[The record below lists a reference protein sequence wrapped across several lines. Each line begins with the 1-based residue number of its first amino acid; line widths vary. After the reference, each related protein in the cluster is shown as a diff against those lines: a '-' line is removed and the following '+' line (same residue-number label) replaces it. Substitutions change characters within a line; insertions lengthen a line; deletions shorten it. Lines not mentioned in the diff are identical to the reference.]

1 VSSKGQIDKIR
12 KNHHGRGHEDPTL
25 EIGSGQHWQPG
36 ILATFARKIHFLPLG
51 FILTISPILAH
62 PLFAQAGLP
71 RMMDS
76 NKDGWD
82 DLWSLIYSHSYD
94 GRSFF
99 EDLQKTPMVTR
110 MEMV

>member
-1 VSSKGQIDKIR
+1 
-12 KNHHGRGHEDPTL
+12 
-25 EIGSGQHWQPG
+25 
-36 ILATFARKIHFLPLG
+36 
-51 FILTISPILAH
+51 
-62 PLFAQAGLP
+62 
-71 RMMDS
+71 MMDS